1 MKKLHEMKYSDIF
14 KDPATM
20 SGVERRN
27 AETRARLLD
36 NDSLMKIM
44 QKSQV
49 LLSQLKSAEAPY
61 KTQLEELAVEMVK
74 KMYPI
79 IDEYNIEIEATL
91 GQNQLPPQENEDDE
105 EETSMPSEDQPD
117 LKNDEVAK
125 RRLINAITQGASIY
139 GSLDKPFIDFL
150 DDVDDN
156 LLQRYSAVV
165 TNLNDSISKYGDT
178 LKKVFGIFYD
188 KEAIAMLLA
197 MLAGNPEGA
206 NGKGGESD
214 VSFDNEGNLKIR
226 ATGSIFPFL
235 VHEIIKGL
243 YEIVSLQGFTKDVST
258 NQAITTAADKLEHEP
273 EDFGTGTHILSDL
286 RALYNNANVRNKI
299 PFELFL
305 ANIYREDDAKAFVEF
320 IENLL
325 NNRVTSSQKRWAED
339 HMEPTPDVEDED
351 DDIDNINLPDFGLN
365 ESKPYKNIEITENYI
380 IREFDENI
388 DPIKL
393 KWHRNKED
401 RIIEIVGKTDWKLQL
416 ENQLPTSINQPVR
429 IPKGEWHRV
438 IKGTGKLT
446 LKIIKEEST
455 QYKFAGVLITNTS
468 TENGRPQK
476 DILSDIRAI
485 EGITIVT
492 SKDYDLSGETNA
504 FNNPDYY
511 SIIKVKVDPNPYP
524 TGFTSEDL
532 QNMLKDIRG
541 IKGVKNFKLNQAVE
555 KTTV

>member
-14 KDPATM
+14 KDPETM

-27 AETRARLLD
+27 AETRAKLLG

-49 LLSQLKSAEAPY
+49 LLSQLMSAEAPY

-91 GQNQLPPQENEDDE
+91 GQDQLPPQENEEEE
-105 EETSMPSEDQPD
+105 EETPMPSEDQPD

-139 GSLDKPFIDFL
+139 GSLEKPFIDFL

-165 TNLNDSISKYGDT
+165 TNLDDSVSKYGDT

-188 KEAIAMLLA
+188 KEAVAMLLA

-206 NGKGGESD
+206 GGKGGESD
-214 VSFDNEGNLKIR
+214 ASFDDEGNLKIR
-226 ATGSIFPFL
+226 ATGLIFPFL
-235 VHEIIKGL
+235 IHEIIKGL

-258 NQAITTAADKLEHEP
+258 NQATATAADKLEHEP

-286 RALYNNANVRNKI
+286 RALYNNANVRDKI
-299 PFELFL
+299 SFELFL
-305 ANIYREDDAKAFVEF
+305 ANVYREDDAKAFVEF

-325 NNRVTSSQKRWAED
+325 NNRITPAQKRWAED
-339 HMEPTPDVEDED
+339 HMEPASDIEDEDD

-365 ESKPYKNIEITENYI
+365 ESKPYKDLEVTDEYI
-380 IREFDENI
+380 IREFNENI
-388 DPIKL
+388 DPIEL
-393 KWHRNKED
+393 KWHCDRED
-401 RIIEIVGKTDWKLQL
+401 RVVEIIGETDWKIQL
-416 ENQLPTSINQPVR
+416 EDQLPTSINESIF
-429 IPKGEWHRV
+429 IPKGQWHRV
-438 IKGTGKLT
+438 IKGNGTLT
-446 LKIIKEEST
+446 LKINK
-455 QYKFAGVLITNTS
+455 K
-468 TENGRPQK
+468 
-476 DILSDIRAI
+476 
-485 EGITIVT
+485 
-492 SKDYDLSGETNA
+492 
-504 FNNPDYY
+504 
-511 SIIKVKVDPNPYP
+511 
-524 TGFTSEDL
+524 
-532 QNMLKDIRG
+532 
-541 IKGVKNFKLNQAVE
+541 
-555 KTTV
+555 

>member
-14 KDPATM
+14 KDPETM

-27 AETRARLLD
+27 AETRAKLLG

-49 LLSQLKSAEAPY
+49 LLSQLMSAEAPY

-91 GQNQLPPQENEDDE
+91 GQDQLPPPPPKGKEEE
-105 EETSMPSEDQPD
+105 EETPMPSEDQPD

-139 GSLDKPFIDFL
+139 GSLEKPFVDFL

-165 TNLNDSISKYGDT
+165 TNLDDSVSKYGDT

-188 KEAIAMLLA
+188 KEAVAMLLA
-197 MLAGNPEGA
+197 MLAGNPEGSG
-206 NGKGGESD
+206 GKGGESD
-214 VSFDNEGNLKIR
+214 ASFDDEGNLKIR
-226 ATGSIFPFL
+226 ATGLVFPFL

-258 NQAITTAADKLEHEP
+258 NQATVAAADKLEHEP

-299 PFELFL
+299 SFELFL

-325 NNRVTSSQKRWAED
+325 NNRITPAQKRWAED
-339 HMEPTPDVEDED
+339 HMEPTPDIEDEDD

-365 ESKPYKNIEITENYI
+365 ESKPYKDLEVTDEYI
-380 IREFDENI
+380 IREFNENI
-388 DPIKL
+388 DPIEL
-393 KWHRNKED
+393 KWHRDKED
-401 RIIEIVGKTDWKLQL
+401 RVVEIIGETDWKIQL
-416 ENQLPTSINQPVR
+416 EDQLPTSINESIF
-429 IPKGEWHRV
+429 IPKGQWHRV
-438 IKGTGKLT
+438 IKGNGTLT
-446 LKIIKEEST
+446 LKINK
-455 QYKFAGVLITNTS
+455 K
-468 TENGRPQK
+468 
-476 DILSDIRAI
+476 
-485 EGITIVT
+485 
-492 SKDYDLSGETNA
+492 
-504 FNNPDYY
+504 
-511 SIIKVKVDPNPYP
+511 
-524 TGFTSEDL
+524 
-532 QNMLKDIRG
+532 
-541 IKGVKNFKLNQAVE
+541 
-555 KTTV
+555 